1 MGIFF
6 LGGKKKSNN
15 SQGPAMKPHEY
26 TGVQTRQDDEEK
38 PEERSGM
45 SSGTCA
51 LEGNE
56 MKSTLPALRFLKKE
70 SP

>member
-38 PEERSGM
+38 PEARSGM